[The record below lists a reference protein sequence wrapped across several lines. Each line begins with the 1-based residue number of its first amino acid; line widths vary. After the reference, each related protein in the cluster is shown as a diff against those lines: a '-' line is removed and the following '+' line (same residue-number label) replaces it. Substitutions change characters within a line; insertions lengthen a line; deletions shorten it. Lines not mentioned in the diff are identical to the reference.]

1 MEKRVDGGGG
11 GGGGGD
17 GHHVHKLPSS
27 FFKYD
32 NVRCYTTDSD
42 TEDEKPNEHDYP
54 STLDDTFVGV
64 EASGTGLSCNIAFR
78 TYLPQL
84 PLSLLHFLILNS
96 VVEAGVFINDFSSPN
111 KSAFQ
116 AGRTG

>member
-17 GHHVHKLPSS
+17 GHHVYKLPSS

-54 STLDDTFVGV
+54 SQYSLGTTLATSNSQEVDDRMVQRNQ
-64 EASGTGLSCNIAFR
+64 EDS
-78 TYLPQL
+78 
-84 PLSLLHFLILNS
+84 
-96 VVEAGVFINDFSSPN
+96 D
-111 KSAFQ
+111 
-116 AGRTG
+116 